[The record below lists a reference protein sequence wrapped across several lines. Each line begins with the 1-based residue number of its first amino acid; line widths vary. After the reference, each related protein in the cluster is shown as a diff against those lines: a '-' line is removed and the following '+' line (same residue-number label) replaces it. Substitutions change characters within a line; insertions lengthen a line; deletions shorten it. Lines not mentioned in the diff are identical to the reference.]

1 MKYRV
6 GDMFVSKVVGITS
19 IGLITEEY
27 ESNGLRYKIT
37 FGNKQDQSRTYS
49 YTPDE
54 INYRF
59 SEEMGWTYYPVVV

>member
-27 ESNGLRYKIT
+27 ESNGLRYKIV
-37 FGNKQDQSRTYS
+37 FNHKQGQSRAYS
-49 YTPDE
+49 YTPGE

-59 SEEMGWTYYPVVV
+59 SKEMGWTYYSVVV